1 MNYQTLMGSSV
12 SYLAEK
18 LISSG
23 GVMNEGEIES
33 FLNQHARQAFPG
45 MGELVDLGLLA
56 DAIEKINSQV
66 ISWGSKNKDDLEGRV
81 SGLVHAALK
90 DLPIEVQDDPAFWQ
104 YLSVKYFLP
113 YVLWRESGS
122 IESRTLATYL
132 NASRNSEQIPLRLFL
147 RGSIAGP
154 DDGYKLAFASQRAT
168 DFWRSHLVR
177 VTVGSFEN
185 LARRIIREQADSA
198 MSTSILRVFA
208 KIINR
213 QGSNT
218 ELYVLETA
226 ETDEV
231 VGASRALATEIVEGS
246 KVP

>member
-1 MNYQTLMGSSV
+1 MNYQTLMGSS
-12 SYLAEK
+12 
-18 LISSG
+18 ISFIATRLNSTG
-23 GVMNEGEIES
+23 GELNEGEIEN
-33 FLNQHARQAFPG
+33 FLNQHAREAFPG
-45 MGELVDLGLLA
+45 VGELVDLGSLE
-56 DAIEKINSQV
+56 DVVEKIGSQI

-90 DLPIEVQDDPAFWQ
+90 DLPIEIQDDPAFWQ

-122 IESRTLATYL
+122 VESGTLVTYL

-154 DDGYKLAFASQRAT
+154 DEGYKLAFAAQRAT

-177 VTVGSFEN
+177 VTVGTFEN

-198 MSTSILRVFA
+198 MSTSILRAFA

-218 ELYVLETA
+218 ELYVLEAA
-226 ETDEV
+226 ECDEV
-231 VGASRALATEIVEGS
+231 VSTSRALATEIVDGLKGS
-246 KVP
+246 